1 MRLID
6 IDKIEINEKCI
17 FSGKGIKDFL
27 DAIPTAYDVDKVVE
41 RLEELK
47 RCEESRAVKY
57 DEAGKYGGGTYPP
70 SAGKNRVRPG
80 AAAFFKSCMGTR
92 LQNRRAEVKEGDI
105 YGDVKDKCGG
115 KDGCVPAGCYF
126 ACFKHCRLCWNG
138 DDGYHR
144 RLPDEQRRLR
154 SCWLLFRLF

>member
-47 RCEESRAVKY
+47 RCFRGSVRILSVKKR
-57 DEAGKYGGGTYPP
+57 G
-70 SAGKNRVRPG
+70 
-80 AAAFFKSCMGTR
+80 
-92 LQNRRAEVKEGDI
+92 
-105 YGDVKDKCGG
+105 
-115 KDGCVPAGCYF
+115 
-126 ACFKHCRLCWNG
+126 
-138 DDGYHR
+138 
-144 RLPDEQRRLR
+144 
-154 SCWLLFRLF
+154 

>member
-57 DEAGKYGGGTYPP
+57 DEAGKYDLMYIYDELVRAYKDIIRIVKLGGI
-70 SAGKNRVRPG
+70 K
-80 AAAFFKSCMGTR
+80 
-92 LQNRRAEVKEGDI
+92 Q
-105 YGDVKDKCGG
+105 
-115 KDGCVPAGCYF
+115 
-126 ACFKHCRLCWNG
+126 
-138 DDGYHR
+138 
-144 RLPDEQRRLR
+144 Q
-154 SCWLLFRLF
+154 